1 MFLLLIAL
9 FPTLLITSG
18 ATAAAST
25 PLAEAVVYVDHGC
38 ADDDGLD
45 QCLRIDWVKDQT
57 FTWQWYQGEKQ
68 DNKPVSSVSKKDIL
82 ETLEEIFGKE
92 NFDREKLDA
101 RLKDSDAIHDWF
113 SNLMTADQ
121 AKLEARLALD
131 PERVEIR
138 AESPCSEKSVYSC
151 PSRRIEFMAIGA
163 AADSDMVTA
172 GQPTASS
179 ETPGAN
185 STANE
190 AEPVKNDPPTSDE
203 PSSSSTAEGWWLPG
217 TLLALLAAGVGVLGF
232 LVRKLLKRFAS
243 QQSLLKDL
251 AGYTLD
257 SLHNISLALNVDES
271 QNAADTA
278 AHFKHGKKGVAT
290 DGERLALAFSEILAP
305 IVKDVATA
313 RLYLSLQDKLFHS
326 TQDEQARV
334 DLINLT
340 RENLADFLPE
350 VSDAS
355 TLEDMKTAL
364 ENHEKKQA
372 ELRTAS
378 EQALRTSVDQLVKDQ
393 EDLTRQTQL
402 AFNNLQ
408 KTISRLDSVV
418 KANAEKH

>member
-1 MFLLLIAL
+1 M
-9 FPTLLITSG
+9 
-18 ATAAAST
+18 
-25 PLAEAVVYVDHGC
+25 
-38 ADDDGLD
+38 
-45 QCLRIDWVKDQT
+45 
-57 FTWQWYQGEKQ
+57 
-68 DNKPVSSVSKKDIL
+68 
-82 ETLEEIFGKE
+82 
-92 NFDREKLDA
+92 
-101 RLKDSDAIHDWF
+101 
-113 SNLMTADQ
+113 
-121 AKLEARLALD
+121 
-131 PERVEIR
+131 
-138 AESPCSEKSVYSC
+138 
-151 PSRRIEFMAIGA
+151 
-163 AADSDMVTA
+163 
-172 GQPTASS
+172 
-179 ETPGAN
+179 
-185 STANE
+185 
-190 AEPVKNDPPTSDE
+190 
-203 PSSSSTAEGWWLPG
+203 
-217 TLLALLAAGVGVLGF
+217 
-232 LVRKLLKRFAS
+232 
-243 QQSLLKDL
+243 
-251 AGYTLD
+251 
-257 SLHNISLALNVDES
+257 
-271 QNAADTA
+271 
-278 AHFKHGKKGVAT
+278 AT